1 MQQITTLDNGLR
13 IVTQNMP
20 GLETVSM
27 GIWNFVGGRDEEENV
42 NGVAHLLEHMA
53 FKGTTSKSAL
63 QIAETI
69 ENVGGD
75 INAYTS
81 KEITAYY
88 VKLLADDLP
97 YGIDILTDIL
107 QNSTFQED
115 ELNRERGVIIQ
126 EIGMYLDTPDDMIFD
141 YWQDK
146 AYPNQPMGR
155 SILGKTDIIKNI
167 TREQVKDFMSSH
179 YNPKKMIVSAAG
191 KINHSSFVENIKKV
205 CNNLPNGKNNIRIK
219 ANYNSGEYREEKK
232 LEQIHLLLGFEGINY
247 HNDDYYSLLVYSS
260 LLGGGMSS
268 RLFQEIREKR
278 GLVYGIS
285 SFSASYTDTGI
296 FGIYCGTGEHQITE
310 LIPVLCDQLNSS
322 PTTNTEKEIKRGK
335 AQLKASLMMGRES
348 AFRRCESAARQL
360 LVFNRVIEP
369 SEILKKIENVNVESV
384 KNIAQ
389 LIVSR
394 PLTISSIGPIKK
406 LETLDKIQDRL
417 N

>member
-1 MQQITTLDNGLR
+1 MLQISTLSNGLR

-27 GIWNFVGGRDEEENV
+27 GIWNFVGGRDELSNI

-53 FKGTTSKSAL
+53 FKGTSTRSAL

-88 VKLLADDLP
+88 VKLISQDLSL
-97 YGIDILTDIL
+97 GIEILTDIL
-107 QNSTFQED
+107 QNSSFAEE
-115 ELNRERGVIIQ
+115 ELNRERGVILQ
-126 EIGMYLDTPDDMIFD
+126 EIGMYLDTPDEMIFD
-141 YWQDK
+141 YWQEK
-146 AYPNQPMGR
+146 AYPDQPMGR
-155 SILGKTDIIKNI
+155 SILGKSEIIKNI
-167 TREQVKDFMSSH
+167 TRDQVKDFMMSH

-191 KINHSSFVENIKKV
+191 KINHKEFVEQIANSCV
-205 CNNLPNGKNNIRIK
+205 NLPMGKKNNRQ
-219 ANYNSGEYREEKK
+219 NSFYVSGEYREEKD
-232 LEQIHLLLGFEGINY
+232 LEQVHLLLGFQGIDY
-247 HNDDYYSLLVYSS
+247 HHSDYYSLLVYSS

-285 SFSASYTDTGI
+285 AFTSSYTDTGI
-296 FGIYCGTGEHQITE
+296 FGIYAGTGEKEIKE
-310 LIPVLCDQLNSS
+310 LIPVLCDELKNSPKS
-322 PTTNTEKEIKRGK
+322 ILENEIKRGK

-360 LVFNRVIEP
+360 LVFNRVIDPTETIKLIDMV
-369 SEILKKIENVNVESV
+369 SKESV
-384 KNIAQ
+384 EKIANQ
-389 LIVSR
+389 IVSG
-394 PLTISSIGPIKK
+394 PVTISSIGPIRK
-406 LETLDKIQDRL
+406 LETVDKIQDRL

>member
-1 MQQITTLDNGLR
+1 MLQISTLSNGLR

-27 GIWNFVGGRDEEENV
+27 GIWNFVGGRDELSNI

-53 FKGTTSKSAL
+53 FKGTSTRSAL
-63 QIAETI
+63 QMAETI

-88 VKLLADDLP
+88 VKLISQDLSL
-97 YGIDILTDIL
+97 GIEILTDIL
-107 QNSTFQED
+107 QNSSFAEE
-115 ELNRERGVIIQ
+115 ELNRERGVILQ
-126 EIGMYLDTPDDMIFD
+126 EIGMYLDTPDEMIFD
-141 YWQDK
+141 YWQEK
-146 AYPNQPMGR
+146 AYPDQPMGR
-155 SILGKTDIIKNI
+155 SILGKSEIIKNI
-167 TREQVKDFMSSH
+167 TRDQVKDFMMSH

-191 KINHSSFVENIKKV
+191 KINHKEFVEQIANSCV
-205 CNNLPNGKNNIRIK
+205 NLPMGKKNNRQ
-219 ANYNSGEYREEKK
+219 NSFYVSGEYREEKD
-232 LEQIHLLLGFEGINY
+232 LEQVHLLLGFQGIDY
-247 HNDDYYSLLVYSS
+247 HHSDYYSLLVYSS

-285 SFSASYTDTGI
+285 AFTSSYTDTGI
-296 FGIYCGTGEHQITE
+296 FGIYAGTGEKEIKE
-310 LIPVLCDQLNSS
+310 LIPVLCDELKNSPKS
-322 PTTNTEKEIKRGK
+322 ILENEIKRGK

-360 LVFNRVIEP
+360 LVFNRVIDPTETIKLIDMV
-369 SEILKKIENVNVESV
+369 SKESV
-384 KNIAQ
+384 EKIANQ
-389 LIVSR
+389 IVSG
-394 PLTISSIGPIKK
+394 PVTISSIGPIRK
-406 LETLDKIQDRL
+406 LETVDKIQDRL

>member
-1 MQQITTLDNGLR
+1 MIKITTLDNGLR
-13 IVTQNMP
+13 IVTQQMP

-27 GIWNFVGGRDEEENV
+27 GIWNFVGGRDEVENI

-53 FKGTTSKSAL
+53 FKGTSTRTAL

-88 VKLLADDLP
+88 VKLIAGDLQL
-97 YGIDILTDIL
+97 GIDILTDIL
-107 QNSTFQED
+107 QNSSFEED
-115 ELNRERGVIIQ
+115 ELNRERGVILQ

-141 YWQDK
+141 YWQEK

-167 TREQVKDFMSSH
+167 TKDQVKDFMASN
-179 YNPKKMIVSAAG
+179 YNPNKMIISAAG
-191 KINHSSFVENIKKV
+191 KINHESFVNQVTKACI
-205 CNNLPNGKNNIRIK
+205 NLPMGNK
-219 ANYNSGEYREEKK
+219 YNRVPAKYISGEYREEKN

-247 HNDDYYSLLVYSS
+247 NDDNYYSLLVYSS

-285 SFSASYTDTGI
+285 SFSSSYTDTGM
-296 FGIYCGTGEHQITE
+296 FGIYAGTGESQIEE
-310 LIPVLCDQLNSS
+310 LIPVLCDEFNKS
-322 PTTNTEKEIKRGK
+322 PYSITEKEINRGK

-360 LVFNRVIEP
+360 LVFDRVIDP
-369 SEILKKIENVNVESV
+369 SETIKQIDAVSKETVET
-384 KNIAQ
+384 IAKQ
-389 LIVSR
+389 IVGG
-394 PLTISSIGPIKK
+394 PITISSIGPIKK
-406 LETLDKIQDRL
+406 LESLEKIQSRL